1 MPVTF
6 FKNDRGKLKN
16 VTGQSGVANQMGW
29 WNSLV
34 AGDFDN
40 DGDIDYIT
48 GNLGENSYFQ
58 ASTKHPVNMYANDFD
73 ENGTLDAIISIYLK
87 DEQGD
92 KKEFTAFNRD
102 DLVDQIPAL
111 KKKYLTYKEFGAANI
126 HNIFPD
132 SSLKKSLHLQAN
144 NFQTS
149 YIQNLGN
156 GKFKMQAL
164 PALAQMA
171 PVMAMIAEDINND
184 GSLDIILCGNDFGN
198 EVLNGRYDAM
208 NGLVLLGNG
217 KGNFTSQTIMQ
228 SGIYIPGNAR
238 ALIKFRGGGNRYL
251 IAASQNVGPLE
262 LFSLNNA
269 YKQFIPLHAN
279 DKTILLHLKNGATR
293 KEEVYHGNSY
303 LSQSALFIPVNDAIS
318 SVDIINN
325 KDEKR
330 TINVQ

>member
-1 MPVTF
+1 
-6 FKNDRGKLKN
+6 
-16 VTGQSGVANQMGW
+16 
-29 WNSLV
+29 
-34 AGDFDN
+34 
-40 DGDIDYIT
+40 
-48 GNLGENSYFQ
+48 
-58 ASTKHPVNMYANDFD
+58 
-73 ENGTLDAIISIYLK
+73 
-87 DEQGD
+87 
-92 KKEFTAFNRD
+92 
-102 DLVDQIPAL
+102 
-111 KKKYLTYKEFGAANI
+111 
-126 HNIFPD
+126 
-132 SSLKKSLHLQAN
+132 
-144 NFQTS
+144 
-149 YIQNLGN
+149 
-156 GKFKMQAL
+156 
-164 PALAQMA
+164 
-171 PVMAMIAEDINND
+171 
-184 GSLDIILCGNDFGN
+184 
-198 EVLNGRYDAM
+198 
-208 NGLVLLGNG
+208 
-217 KGNFTSQTIMQ
+217 MQ